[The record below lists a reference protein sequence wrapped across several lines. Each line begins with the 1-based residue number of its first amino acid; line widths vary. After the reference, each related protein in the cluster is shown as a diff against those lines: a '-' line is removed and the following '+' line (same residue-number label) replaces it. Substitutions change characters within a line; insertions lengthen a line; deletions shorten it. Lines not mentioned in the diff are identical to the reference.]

1 MFIKNAESQAIL
13 RYNVLWIKSP
23 GIISNTIETK
33 VEIMAGITI
42 VEIAKRCGVGVSTVS
57 RAMNDH
63 SDINPETKKRILEVI
78 KETGYV
84 PNNSA
89 RNLKRTDAKCIAVLV
104 KGITNPFFTPMIKIA
119 EEETEA
125 RKYALVLR
133 HVEAYEDEVDVALEL
148 EKEKRLRGIVFMG
161 GSSKHSS
168 EKVKKLNV
176 PVVFATIGS
185 DISEKLSKKEY
196 STVSVD
202 DFNESKKMVEYLI
215 GLGHKK
221 IAILSEGNDKPS
233 IVKLRLEGYLE
244 ALKENNIKV
253 DDNLI
258 RCVDQRIYSME
269 NGYETTKALIES
281 GEEFTAL
288 YCISDVLAV
297 GALRAFADAGIKVP
311 EDVSVAGFDGQD
323 MARFCIPRLTTLRQP
338 IEDISR
344 KTMKLIFDIIDG
356 ESGHKHITFPGDLIV
371 GESTGK
377 V

>member
-1 MFIKNAESQAIL
+1 MSD
-13 RYNVLWIKSP
+13 
-23 GIISNTIETK
+23 
-33 VEIMAGITI
+33 ITI
-42 VEIAKRCGVGVSTVS
+42 VEIARRCGVGVSTVS
-57 RAMNDH
+57 RAINDH

-78 KETGYV
+78 KESGYV

-104 KGITNPFFTPMIKIA
+104 KGITNPFFTPMIQIA

-133 HVEAYEDEVDVALEL
+133 HVEAYEDEVEVALEL

-168 EKVKKLNV
+168 QKVKQLNV

-196 STVSVD
+196 STISVD

-215 GLGHKK
+215 GLGHRK

-233 IVKLRLEGYLE
+233 IVKLRLEGYIE
-244 ALKENNIKV
+244 ALKENGIEVNE
-253 DDNLI
+253 NLI
-258 RCVDQRIYSME
+258 RYVDQRIYSME

-281 GEEFTAL
+281 GEKFTAL

-297 GALRAFADAGIKVP
+297 GALRAFADAGIRVP

-323 MARFCIPRLTTLRQP
+323 MARFCIPRLTTLKQP
-338 IEDISR
+338 MEDISR
-344 KTMKLIFDIIDG
+344 ETMKLIFDIIDG
-356 ESGHKHITFPGDLIV
+356 ESGHKHITFPGVLIE
-371 GESTGK
+371 GESTAK
-377 V
+377 I